1 MTFRRARTAI
11 RRLASSRGIE
21 QNEECRANN
30 GEDCAMGRSSQR
42 HNHEEIFEVDAE
54 RIQQLHYDRIAIE
67 YEAHYGDA
75 CSQRYRDKFFHQ
87 PMFKG
92 MDLSGLKV
100 IEAMCGSGHTTQ
112 YLISKGARVI
122 GLDISDETIK
132 SFNKRWPESQG
143 VCASILDSGLD
154 SDSFDLVAIVGGLHH
169 LHPNVNDAIEEI
181 HRILKPGGYLC
192 FAEPHKDSFPDL
204 IRRWWYKRD
213 PLFADN
219 EEAID
224 LSEMKRKFASR
235 FIFNRERYLGNAAY
249 LLVLNS
255 MVFRIPLKLK
265 PFYTP
270 PLLHLESIISPFQGR
285 LLSCF
290 VVCQWRK
297 K

>member
-1 MTFRRARTAI
+1 M
-11 RRLASSRGIE
+11 
-21 QNEECRANN
+21 
-30 GEDCAMGRSSQR
+30 
-42 HNHEEIFEVDAE
+42 DAE
-54 RIQQLHYDRIAIE
+54 RIQRLHYDRIAIE

-75 CSQRYRDKFFHQ
+75 CSQRYRDRFFHQ

-92 MDLSGLKV
+92 VDLSGLQV

-112 YLISKGARVI
+112 YLISQGARVI

-143 VCASILDSGLD
+143 VC
-154 SDSFDLVAIVGGLHH
+154 
-169 LHPNVNDAIEEI
+169 
-181 HRILKPGGYLC
+181 
-192 FAEPHKDSFPDL
+192 EPHKDSFPDL

-224 LSEMKRKFASR
+224 LSEMKRRFASR

>member
-1 MTFRRARTAI
+1 
-11 RRLASSRGIE
+11 
-21 QNEECRANN
+21 
-30 GEDCAMGRSSQR
+30 MGRSSQR
-42 HNHEEIFEVDAE
+42 HNEEEIFQVDSE

-92 MDLSGLKV
+92 MDLSGLQV

-112 YLISKGARVI
+112 YLISQGARVI

-143 VCASILDSGLD
+143 VCASILDSGMD
-154 SDSFDLVAIVGGLHH
+154 SASFDAVAIVGGLHH
-169 LHPNVNDAIEEI
+169 LHPNINAAIDEI

-192 FAEPHKDSFPDL
+192 FAEPHKGSFPDL

-235 FIFNRERYLGNAAY
+235 FIFNREQYLGNAAY

-255 MVFRIPLKLK
+255 MVFRIPLKMK
-265 PFYTP
+265 PFYTR
-270 PLLHLESIISPFQGR
+270 PLLLLESIISPFQGR

>member
-1 MTFRRARTAI
+1 MNA
-11 RRLASSRGIE
+11 E
-21 QNEECRANN
+21 Q
-30 GEDCAMGRSSQR
+30 
-42 HNHEEIFEVDAE
+42 
-54 RIQQLHYDRIAIE
+54 IQELHYDKIAVE
-67 YEAHYGDA
+67 YEAHYGDP
-75 CSQRYRDKFFHQ
+75 CSQRYRDKFFHG

-92 MDLSGLKV
+92 MNLSGMKI
-100 IEAMCGSGHTTQ
+100 IEAMCGSGQTTR
-112 YLISKGARVI
+112 YLISHGAQVT
-122 GLDISDETIK
+122 GLDISEETIK
-132 SFNKRWPESQG
+132 SFSRRWPESQA
-143 VCASILDSGLD
+143 VCASMLDSGLS
-154 SDSFDLVAIVGGLHH
+154 SDSYDAVAIVGGLHH
-169 LHPNVNDAIEEI
+169 LHPNLNTAINEI

-192 FAEPHKDSFPDL
+192 FVEPHKGSFPDL

-224 LSEMKRKFASR
+224 LSEMKRNFASR
-235 FIFNRERYLGNAAY
+235 FIFNREQCLGGSAY

-270 PLLHLESIISPFQGR
+270 PLLFLESLISPIQGR

>member
-1 MTFRRARTAI
+1 M
-11 RRLASSRGIE
+11 
-21 QNEECRANN
+21 
-30 GEDCAMGRSSQR
+30 
-42 HNHEEIFEVDAE
+42 DAE

-92 MDLSGLKV
+92 MDLYGMKV

-112 YLISKGARVI
+112 YLISQGARVI
-122 GLDISDETIK
+122 GLDISDEAIK
-132 SFNKRWPESQG
+132 SFNKRWPESEG
-143 VCASILDSGLD
+143 VCASILDSGLN
-154 SDSFDLVAIVGGLHH
+154 SDSFDAVAIVGGLHH
-169 LHPNVNDAIEEI
+169 LHPNVNAAIDEI

-192 FAEPHKDSFPDL
+192 FVEPHKGSFPDL

-213 PLFADN
+213 SLFADN

-224 LSEMKRKFASR
+224 LSEMKRRFASQ

-265 PFYTP
+265 PFYTA
-270 PLLHLESIISPFQGR
+270 PLLLLESLISPFQGR